1 MDKNEEDL
9 IVDIKGKVSPGKE
22 NNADLS
28 RTRNSQENSE
38 GPSLPNPDEI
48 ESEDKDL
55 EGTDGDAEHDT
66 SENNSELDGLETDPE
81 SEPNKEADSESEDE
95 SEDESDS
102 EDNKE
107 KSDEEEEKSADEEKE
122 PEDKD
127 NGDVPQ
133 DSRAEGYNNNRRNL
147 NPNRSEAAKSEETP
161 KSTESGESGGAASK
175 LAGSAKDAI
184 GDKIEGLEKVK
195 KVKNVA
201 DKTVKAAESV
211 ANATSVFIQLIVNP
225 ITWCVLAGFVILIYT
240 VSLSSSV
247 GQNDF
252 NIMCDSSGA
261 GSITID
267 TSADAFTRQSA
278 IASWLTSTPFELNGG
293 QPLTKEQAAGIIGN
307 MSAESYGANPKAIQ
321 GDSGST
327 KWETTSND
335 TVLSWGLAGGKAIG
349 IVQWDTGRRVGLVNF
364 AKSEGTEWH
373 DLTTQL
379 KYLKNEMESGYENQ
393 QLKSGGFHT
402 PGKPVSEY
410 TKIWNVYFERSGAS
424 GTPAGDNPRI
434 ALAEAF
440 AGAYTGGGGVASLGG
455 LSNNCVGGSS
465 SGGGIDT
472 SSLVQLA
479 ISAVHPRRADA
490 LENCGNNLVNCGM
503 NTATDIYKKAK
514 IAAEAATSKDPIS
527 GLLASCDRFVATI
540 YRATG
545 KDPSFP
551 WGSAETQAN
560 YMKNSPAWEQISCAS
575 KQPGDVIWRPG
586 HIMIYVGVVSGTDSI
601 ASASLGERSGNLSG
615 MSCQGE
621 KFFADGDVGTGFRK
635 VK

>member
-38 GPSLPNPDEI
+38 DMSLPNPDEI
-48 ESEDKDL
+48 ESEN
-55 EGTDGDAEHDT
+55 EEPEAVAGDTENDT
-66 SENNSELDGLETDPE
+66 SENDLEGDNLETDPE
-81 SEPNKEADSESEDE
+81 NESDPEDE
-95 SEDESDS
+95 TDPEDDSDS
-102 EDNKE
+102 DPEDD
-107 KSDEEEEKSADEEKE
+107 DEEESGEEEKE

-127 NGDVPQ
+127 DVSQ
-133 DSRAEGYNNNRRNL
+133 DSSAEGYNNNRRNL
-147 NPNRSEAAKSEETP
+147 NPNRSEASKSAEMSKSSETGQ
-161 KSTESGESGGAASK
+161 SDGLSSK
-175 LAGSAKDAI
+175 LAGSAKDAV
-184 GDKIEGLEKVK
+184 GKKVEGLETVE

-201 DKTVKAAESV
+201 DKTVKVAEF
-211 ANATSVFIQLIVNP
+211 ATNATNLFIQLVVNP
-225 ITWCVLAGFVILIYT
+225 ITWFVLAGVIILIYT
-240 VSLSSSV
+240 LSFSFSV

-261 GSITID
+261 GSISID

-278 IASWLTSTPFELNGG
+278 IASWLTSTPFELAGG

-327 KWETTSND
+327 KWETTSNE
-335 TVLSWGLAGGKAIG
+335 TVLGWGLAGGKAIG

-364 AKSEGTEWH
+364 AKAEGTEWH

-379 KYLKNEMESGYENQ
+379 KYLKNEMENGYENQ
-393 QLKSGGFHT
+393 QLKSGGFHS
-402 PGKPVSEY
+402 PGKSVSEY

-440 AGAYTGGGGVASLGG
+440 AGAYTGGGASLGS

-465 SGGGIDT
+465 SGEGIDT

-479 ISAVHPRRADA
+479 ISAAHPRRADA
-490 LENCGNNLVNCGM
+490 LENCGNSLVNCGM
-503 NTATDIYKKAK
+503 NTATDVYKKAK

-560 YMKNSPAWEQISCAS
+560 YMKNSPAWEQISCES